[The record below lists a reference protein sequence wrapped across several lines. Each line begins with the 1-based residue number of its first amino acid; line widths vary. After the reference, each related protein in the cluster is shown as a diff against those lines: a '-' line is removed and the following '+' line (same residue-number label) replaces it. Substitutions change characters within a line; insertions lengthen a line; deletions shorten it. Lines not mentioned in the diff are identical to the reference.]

1 MDNRESGE
9 ATDACLFFPQPGY
22 THVQYK
28 RNYLDEN
35 GQPRRYIQLKGI
47 LEIDIKA
54 KTCKVDF
61 NLMLPADFP
70 RSPPFVRIV
79 NRNPDYKVDA
89 FYTSL
94 KSKTDPMSYVLNEK
108 LTSVQTW
115 QPSSS
120 LVPIL

>member
-1 MDNRESGE
+1 
-9 ATDACLFFPQPGY
+9 
-22 THVQYK
+22 
-28 RNYLDEN
+28 
-35 GQPRRYIQLKGI
+35 
-47 LEIDIKA
+47 
-54 KTCKVDF
+54 
-61 NLMLPADFP
+61 MLPADFP

-120 LVPIL
+120 LVNVLL

>member
-1 MDNRESGE
+1 
-9 ATDACLFFPQPGY
+9 
-22 THVQYK
+22 
-28 RNYLDEN
+28 
-35 GQPRRYIQLKGI
+35 
-47 LEIDIKA
+47 
-54 KTCKVDF
+54 
-61 NLMLPADFP
+61 MLPADFP

-79 NRNPDYKVDA
+79 NRNPDYKVDS

-120 LVPIL
+120 LVLIS